1 MHDVVAA
8 DLHPTDAF
16 AQALNTL
23 QWPLVGFVRGL
34 VRDEE
39 QARDIV
45 QDVFSVIVSHDT
57 CLPGIICP
65 SFFAFA
71 VPSGRI
77 VQRGEACWRLRA
89 YPGAP
94 PSRL

>member
-1 MHDVVAA
+1 MHDVVAS
-8 DLHPTDAF
+8 DPHPTDAF

-45 QDVFSVIVSHDT
+45 HDVFPVVVCHSSLFAWEY
-57 CLPGIICP
+57 LPFLLCI
-65 SFFAFA
+65 SSA
-71 VPSGRI
+71 V
-77 VQRGEACWRLRA
+77 W
-89 YPGAP
+89 
-94 PSRL
+94 